1 MDESFTKLKDFF
13 RNSTKPG
20 TNTGSNTGSANWLPS
35 LFTKDSITGN
45 SGASW
50 MPTIFGDSSSNS
62 SSFATNSIPRVLS
75 YVFGIIVI
83 MLIILLFVH
92 FFITPIFQLQA
103 GAPGKILVPGFD
115 DGTLFWSN
123 TAPGQILNKDLP
135 IQTQC
140 FGYSMILDVFIQ
152 NPLQFSSHPR
162 ILFTR
167 GATKQSTPSG
177 DTLLGVLS
185 NYNLAVALLP
195 DTNDMI
201 VSVLNK
207 DNNMENVIISNIP
220 IQEPFRIGIIVL
232 ENALEVY
239 LDGKLVKT
247 RAFQTTPKSVL
258 GDIYPVS
265 GIESNMA
272 KVRNLKIW
280 PRVLLT
286 SEIRYARPSLSTSVE
301 MGAGPMPPSSTSAIC
316 H

>member
-140 FGYSMILDVFIQ
+140 FGYS
-152 NPLQFSSHPR
+152 
-162 ILFTR
+162 
-167 GATKQSTPSG
+167 
-177 DTLLGVLS
+177 LS
-185 NYNLAVALLP
+185 L
-195 DTNDMI
+195 I
-201 VSVLNK
+201 H
-207 DNNMENVIISNIP
+207 I
-220 IQEPFRIGIIVL
+220 
-232 ENALEVY
+232 
-239 LDGKLVKT
+239 
-247 RAFQTTPKSVL
+247 
-258 GDIYPVS
+258 
-265 GIESNMA
+265 
-272 KVRNLKIW
+272 
-280 PRVLLT
+280 
-286 SEIRYARPSLSTSVE
+286 
-301 MGAGPMPPSSTSAIC
+301 
-316 H
+316 